1 MIICS
6 GSYFLLAL
14 INCNMKIIHIT
25 YAFGLGGI
33 ETMLRNIV
41 NEQVKYGH
49 EIHLIVINNAVNEEL
64 HDSLDKRIVFHNI
77 GRHAGSKNPL
87 PYVRLNML
95 LRAIEADVIHLHY
108 SSIARF
114 IWLPSLKKKLC
125 VTQHDVCNA
134 QNSKYLYK
142 CKRIYAI
149 SNVVKQDIW
158 DWVHLQSEVVLNGI
172 KPELIDHSPHKEN
185 ERFRIVQVSRLMHQ
199 KKGQH
204 ILIQAVHRL
213 VTAGYT
219 SLEVDFIGD
228 GESKEYLRSMVLELN
243 LKDYVHFLGA
253 KDQTYIF
260 AHLHEYDLY
269 VQPSIYE
276 GFGLTVTEAMAAKV
290 PVLVSENQGPLEIID
305 KGKYGYSFRNQDVAD
320 CAAKI
325 KLFLIHQNNA
335 TQIEK
340 AYQRVLQLYDVKI
353 TANTYLE
360 KYKEFIESDYAKI

>member
-1 MIICS
+1 MRIV
-6 GSYFLLAL
+6 
-14 INCNMKIIHIT
+14 HIT

-172 KPELIDHSPHKEN
+172 KQKQGYYKDKDVINYS
-185 ERFRIVQVSRLMHQ
+185 VS
-199 KKGQH
+199 
-204 ILIQAVHRL
+204 AE
-213 VTAGYT
+213 GYT
-219 SLEVDFIGD
+219 T
-228 GESKEYLRSMVLELN
+228 
-243 LKDYVHFLGA
+243 
-253 KDQTYIF
+253 QT
-260 AHLHEYDLY
+260 
-269 VQPSIYE
+269 
-276 GFGLTVTEAMAAKV
+276 G
-290 PVLVSENQGPLEIID
+290 
-305 KGKYGYSFRNQDVAD
+305 
-320 CAAKI
+320 
-325 KLFLIHQNNA
+325 
-335 TQIEK
+335 
-340 AYQRVLQLYDVKI
+340 KI
-353 TANTYLE
+353 TMTASEKTETITLE
-360 KYKEFIESDYAKI
+360 AVSKAK